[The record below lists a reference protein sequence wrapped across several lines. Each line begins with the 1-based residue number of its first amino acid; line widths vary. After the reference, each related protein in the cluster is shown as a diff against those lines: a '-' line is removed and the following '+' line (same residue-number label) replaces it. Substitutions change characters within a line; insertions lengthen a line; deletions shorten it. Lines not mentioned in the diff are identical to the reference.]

1 MLLPLFNAEITF
13 RLRGYIWNPVV
24 YGYNLTIVSEL
35 SSCYHEI
42 TEFYV
47 ATDMKYKISIKY
59 HFHIQYFVS
68 EILVSK
74 SV

>member
-24 YGYNLTIVSEL
+24 YGYNLTIVWEL

-47 ATDMKYKISIKY
+47 ATDMKYEISI
-59 HFHIQYFVS
+59 HIKYFVS